1 MRVLVS
7 SARAFHKIYGI
18 KYDEIKRFRPGGGR
32 EPGRAAFPRGL
43 QRPVRGAANCGAV
56 FIFPLLV
63 GIW

>member
-7 SARAFHKIYGI
+7 SARAFHNIYGI

-32 EPGRAAFPRGL
+32 EPGRAAFPRGAET
-43 QRPVRGAANCGAV
+43 RPWRRNCGAV

>member
-18 KYDEIKRFRPGGGR
+18 KYDEIKRFRPCGGR
-32 EPGRAAFPRGL
+32 EPGRALDAQRFAP
-43 QRPVRGAANCGAV
+43 QSRPVRGAV